1 MATTVSALIE
11 VLEKTCPSNPKW
23 NVKTEM
29 PQDPE
34 VTKKLKDLKEQ
45 GNFSEYKKLI
55 FNTLVSFLFAFKVG
69 KITISNFSLKN
80 VIKYRTTFTLEVS
93 WMLRT

>member
-11 VLEKTCPSNPKW
+11 VLEKTCPFNPKW

-55 FNTLVSFLFAFKVG
+55 FNTLV
-69 KITISNFSLKN
+69 NFCLLLK
-80 VIKYRTTFTLEVS
+80 
-93 WMLRT
+93 

>member
-1 MATTVSALIE
+1 MAATVSALIE
-11 VLEKTCPSNPKW
+11 VLEKTCPPDAKW

-34 VTKKLKDLKEQ
+34 VNQKLQDLKEQ

-55 FNTLVSFLFAFKVG
+55 FSILVSVDFCSFQQSKKF
-69 KITISNFSLKN
+69 
-80 VIKYRTTFTLEVS
+80 
-93 WMLRT
+93 